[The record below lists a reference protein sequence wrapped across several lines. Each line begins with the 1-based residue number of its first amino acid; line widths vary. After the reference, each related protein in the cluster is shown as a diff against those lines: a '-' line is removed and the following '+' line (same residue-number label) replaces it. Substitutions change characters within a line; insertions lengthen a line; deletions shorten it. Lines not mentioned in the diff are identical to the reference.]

1 MEEEYGSGVGSYL
14 ELIGTYFSF
23 IEIIAVGLMFWVS
36 CGTKGSMLL
45 IFFNMAATP
54 SELAPSSPSWFMKS
68 YEFVK
73 GWAFSILV
81 IFGISIASLIFILY
95 GAIATGL
102 LILINEVLGIKEPI
116 NFLGTTIAMAVAF
129 ILGNTTALVKTLS
142 KQIKWLECGN
152 EFPGDHEE
160 RSKKFKELDSYQ
172 LDFKKN
178 NIGGWPK
185 D

>member
-36 CGTKGSMLL
+36 SGAKGSMLL

-81 IFGISIASLIFILY
+81 IFGISIAS
-95 GAIATGL
+95 
-102 LILINEVLGIKEPI
+102 
-116 NFLGTTIAMAVAF
+116 
-129 ILGNTTALVKTLS
+129 
-142 KQIKWLECGN
+142 
-152 EFPGDHEE
+152 
-160 RSKKFKELDSYQ
+160 
-172 LDFKKN
+172 
-178 NIGGWPK
+178 
-185 D
+185 